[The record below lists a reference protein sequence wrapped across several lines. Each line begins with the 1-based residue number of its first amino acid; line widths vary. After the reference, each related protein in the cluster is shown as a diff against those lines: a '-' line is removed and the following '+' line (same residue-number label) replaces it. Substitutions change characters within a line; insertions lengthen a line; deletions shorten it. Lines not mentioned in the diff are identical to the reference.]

1 MIVLQCCFQFLQQL
15 NIFLKIRDDNK
26 EVGNFLEKN
35 VSCETVAKYVIV
47 NKKDLRTHISCLNSF
62 KSNI

>member
-1 MIVLQCCFQFLQQL
+1 MLQCCLQFLQQL

-26 EVGNFLEKN
+26 EIDNFLEKK

-47 NKKDLRTHISCLNSF
+47 NKKRFKDLHFLF
-62 KSNI
+62 KLFQE